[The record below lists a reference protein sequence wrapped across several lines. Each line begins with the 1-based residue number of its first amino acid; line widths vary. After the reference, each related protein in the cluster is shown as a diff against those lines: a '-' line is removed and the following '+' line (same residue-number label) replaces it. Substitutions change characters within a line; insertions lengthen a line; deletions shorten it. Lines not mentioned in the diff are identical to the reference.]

1 MAPGVEMVRVERAER
16 AYDREKAL
24 GRDAASVFPSLARD
38 GDGAADGDA
47 RNDDD
52 DATRKK
58 FVTESE
64 LERLRALGGSD
75 GGDASGAS
83 DARNDDANA
92 GKPLYQILAERR
104 EEKDREFQ
112 EQWASMKVGKNK
124 PLDEEEVEF
133 LDEIESERRA
143 AETKRKREEDGELEA
158 FKRAQRGDDQGGMTT
173 TKGDG
178 ETATTSA
185 PAAVV
190 ARKRPSAGVRAKPK
204 TAIAS
209 ETKETDDASEGL
221 GGLLGDY
228 GSDSDDDIADS

>member
-38 GDGAADGDA
+38 GDGVADGDA
-47 RNDDD
+47 RKDDD

-112 EQWASMKVGKNK
+112 EQWTSMKVGKNK

-143 AETKRKREEDGELEA
+143 AETKRKREEDGE
-158 FKRAQRGDDQGGMTT
+158 
-173 TKGDG
+173 
-178 ETATTSA
+178 
-185 PAAVV
+185 
-190 ARKRPSAGVRAKPK
+190 
-204 TAIAS
+204 
-209 ETKETDDASEGL
+209 
-221 GGLLGDY
+221 
-228 GSDSDDDIADS
+228 